1 MFSEARILE
10 RAQQLEYPPGIVRQL
25 LRIPYDNEI
34 GMVGFWIRR
43 RLKVVSMSSYAMP
56 LSQYRDAMDLLKV
69 TYNDILGI
77 ISIGS
82 VTFTT

>member
-1 MFSEARILE
+1 MFSEAEILE
-10 RAQQLEYPPGIVRQL
+10 RAHQLEYPPGIVRQL
-25 LRIPYDNEI
+25 LRISYPNEI
-34 GMVGFWIRR
+34 GMAGFRIRK

-56 LSQYRDAMDLLKV
+56 LSECRDPIHLLKV

>member
-1 MFSEARILE
+1 MFSEAQILE
-10 RAQQLEYPPGIVRQL
+10 RAQQLEYSPGIVRQL
-25 LRIPYDNEI
+25 LRIPYDDKI
-34 GMVGFWIRR
+34 GLTGFRIRR

-56 LSQYRDAMDLLKV
+56 ISRCRDAMDLLKV